1 MLLRRCTSLLL
12 LGVSIS
18 FTLNLYR
25 IWHTDHLSISSV
37 LPPLLLFAI
46 PLTLIATYCLC
57 FPHRPWRGRTA
68 PFATFVGALLV
79 MSIAILTVQGG
90 RSTAPDVV
98 SQQAWFESI
107 TLPILD
113 GIALLLGVPMWLLFV
128 HGLRRSEGS
137 AHPNRDEEE
146 QR

>member
-1 MLLRRCTSLLL
+1 MPVVDTSAHRCAGELAILQAASMHCRSFWQNQRGWRLNQSRSLTMLLRRCTSLLL

-68 PFATFVGALLV
+68 PFATFVGA
-79 MSIAILTVQGG
+79 
-90 RSTAPDVV
+90 
-98 SQQAWFESI
+98 
-107 TLPILD
+107 
-113 GIALLLGVPMWLLFV
+113 
-128 HGLRRSEGS
+128 
-137 AHPNRDEEE
+137 
-146 QR
+146 